1 MFEACSSKSANCHG
15 LKFWLEGGKYTTN
28 YEVPICCTLSPWGEG
43 TLFSEWGEGTGERVQ
58 HPGLG
63 KVPDNREKQRKIS
76 WNYKLIAAVRFST
89 SRKNATE
96 EEG

>member
-1 MFEACSSKSANCHG
+1 MFEACSSKNANCHG
-15 LKFWLEGGKYTTN
+15 LKFWVEGAKYTTN

-63 KVPDNREKQRKIS
+63 KVPDNRIYIERNPNTDFQK
-76 WNYKLIAAVRFST
+76 
-89 SRKNATE
+89 
-96 EEG
+96 

>member
-1 MFEACSSKSANCHG
+1 MFEACSSKNANCHG
-15 LKFWLEGGKYTTN
+15 LKFWVEGAKYTTN

-63 KVPDNREKQRKIS
+63 KVPDNRIYWQLLRGYDDIMVVLQIGSVFAKK
-76 WNYKLIAAVRFST
+76 K
-89 SRKNATE
+89 
-96 EEG
+96 

>member
-63 KVPDNREKQRKIS
+63 KVPDNPTFIS
-76 WNYKLIAAVRFST
+76 NKWYFPVST
-89 SRKNATE
+89 FEVSILE
-96 EEG
+96 MW